1 MPDDRIKISELSSPL
16 TISDDAKFPI
26 SQENGGV
33 QTTFGAEMTQVAV
46 KVGEGTTFSALN
58 LPTGQA
64 KTLVNGI
71 NYIIEHGGGGGGASS
86 LVELT
91 DVNITNPTD
100 GQVLA
105 YDSDNE
111 EWVNTTGGGGIP
123 WTDIT
128 GTLTAGE
135 TTLTISNQAITT
147 SSTIDIYTDVF
158 GVAPT
163 NQVVTSGQIVLTFEA
178 QANNIGVKVRVS

>member
-1 MPDDRIKISELSSPL
+1 MADDRVKIKDLDQAL
-16 TISDDAKFPI
+16 QISDDAKFVFTQP
-26 SQENGGV
+26 NGGNN
-33 QTTFGAEMTQVAV
+33 TTYAAAIIQLAV
-46 KVGEGTTFSALN
+46 KIAEGTTFSTLN
-58 LPTGQA
+58 LPAGQA
-64 KTLVNGI
+64 KNLVNAI

-86 LVELT
+86 LDELS

-105 YDSDNE
+105 YDLENE
-111 EWVNTTGGGGIP
+111 KWINTTGGGGIP

-128 GTLTAGE
+128 GTLEAGE

-163 NQVVTSGQIVLTFEA
+163 NQVVTAGQIVLTFES